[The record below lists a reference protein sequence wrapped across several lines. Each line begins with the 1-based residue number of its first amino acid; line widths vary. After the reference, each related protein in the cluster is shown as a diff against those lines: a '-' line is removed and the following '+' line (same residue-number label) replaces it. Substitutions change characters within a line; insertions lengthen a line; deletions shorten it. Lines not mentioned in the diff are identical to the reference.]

1 MQVPIAQWD
10 QAGGN
15 PAGSGFRAVNTV
27 VPVHPPARYIQLPSD
42 AVASSPVIG
51 PNGTIHVGT
60 QSGTLYVCRPDRD
73 LPRRAPFER
82 ETRIAGIEFA
92 VHTPAVAADGS
103 VYCVCTTN
111 PNPRDH
117 RNPPA
122 GIDQPHCRREP
133 RRHRSLDARRAAA
146 AGRF

>member
-1 MQVPIAQWD
+1 MQVPMAQWD

-42 AVASSPVIG
+42 AVTSSPVIG
-51 PNGTIHVGT
+51 PNATIHVGT

-73 LPRRAPFER
+73 LPRRAPFQGGDADR
-82 ETRIAGIEFA
+82 RVRRTYAGCRGRRQRLLHLHYEA
-92 VHTPAVAADGS
+92 EPS
-103 VYCVCTTN
+103 RS
-111 PNPRDH
+111 PRS
-117 RNPPA
+117 A
-122 GIDQPHCRREP
+122 GTDQPHRRRES
-133 RRHRSLDARRAAA
+133 RRHHSLDARRAAA

>member
-1 MQVPIAQWD
+1 MQVPMAQWD

-27 VPVHPPARYIQLPSD
+27 APVHPPARMIHLPSD
-42 AVASSPVIG
+42 AVGSSPVIG
-51 PNGTIHVGT
+51 PNATIHVGT
-60 QSGTLYVCRPDRD
+60 QSGTLYVCRLDRD

-103 VYCVCTTN
+103 VYCICTTK
-111 PNPRDH
+111 PNPELSF
-117 RNPPA
+117 A
-122 GIDQPHCRREP
+122 GP
-133 RRHRSLDARRAAA
+133 
-146 AGRF
+146 